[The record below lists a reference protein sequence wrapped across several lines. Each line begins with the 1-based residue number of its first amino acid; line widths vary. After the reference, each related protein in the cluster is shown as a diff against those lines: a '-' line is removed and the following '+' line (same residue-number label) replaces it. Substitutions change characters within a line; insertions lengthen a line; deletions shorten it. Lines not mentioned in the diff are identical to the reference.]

1 MKKSASPSIQDDHPR
16 RARRK
21 APGRAAPAG
30 RKSDPESAYPAT
42 FPTLNPNPIAEVDL
56 EGRIRYLNP
65 TAEQLFPDLRRR
77 GPDHPWL
84 GGWEAVVRLFREGA
98 VKQDAREVCAD
109 RRWFL
114 QTIYFMEETG
124 CLRIY
129 GVDITEHKKAERA
142 LRREREVMDAVV
154 KVTDVLLAYLDRDFN
169 FVAVNPAYAEASKM
183 RPEDLIGRNHF
194 ALYPHEENEAI
205 FRRVRD
211 TGKPVFFKDKA
222 FEYPDQPERGVTYWD
237 WSLSPVKDGAGR
249 VAGLVLTLHETT
261 ERRKAQVELQQ
272 RTAQLEEANRELESF
287 SYSVSHD
294 LRAPLRAIDGYT
306 RMILRKQGDGFDED
320 TLRRF
325 NVIRENV
332 RTMDRL
338 IDALLGFSRL
348 GRAELSMSLLDVRA
362 LIETTWQEALVHHP
376 GRDVTLTLGNVPAA
390 YGDETLIRQVF
401 SNLLSNA
408 LKFTRPREA
417 ARIEV
422 GGFREANEA
431 VFCVKDNGVGFDMT
445 YYRKLFGVFQRLHS
459 AEDFEGTGV
468 GLATVQ
474 RIVYRHGGRVWAE
487 SVIDKGASFY
497 FTLKGPA

>member
-1 MKKSASPSIQDDHPR
+1 
-16 RARRK
+16 
-21 APGRAAPAG
+21 
-30 RKSDPESAYPAT
+30 
-42 FPTLNPNPIAEVDL
+42 
-56 EGRIRYLNP
+56 
-65 TAEQLFPDLRRR
+65 
-77 GPDHPWL
+77 
-84 GGWEAVVRLFREGA
+84 
-98 VKQDAREVCAD
+98 
-109 RRWFL
+109 
-114 QTIYFMEETG
+114 
-124 CLRIY
+124 
-129 GVDITEHKKAERA
+129 
-142 LRREREVMDAVV
+142 
-154 KVTDVLLAYLDRDFN
+154 
-169 FVAVNPAYAEASKM
+169 M

-474 RIVYRHGGRVWAE
+474 RIVHRHGGRVWAE